1 MLGSLPASTLT
12 SSTATTPSRIA
23 IMEIWSRFAESI
35 DSPVAGAPRAFHT
48 LQPESLETGERM
60 VSPTR
65 SRQRSN
71 SWTMNGPLTMAKT
84 ISETTSA
91 LMKSPR

>member
-1 MLGSLPASTLT
+1 MEHGTSTTRLD
-12 SSTATTPSRIA
+12 P
-23 IMEIWSRFAESI
+23 
-35 DSPVAGAPRAFHT
+35 
-48 LQPESLETGERM
+48 ETGERM
-60 VSPTR
+60 VSPMR